1 MQEKCKLCDEE
12 FRSVVFIPCE
22 HKVVCVECSVRMKRC
37 LECNQPIKEKITCG
51 GEPVGNGGLLGERS
65 GTTNNKFQFNDLL
78 SKIKLLEEAQICS
91 ICMER
96 KKGIYLVLNIV
107 SSKN

>member
-65 GTTNNKFQFNDLL
+65 GLAR
-78 SKIKLLEEAQICS
+78 SSCS
-91 ICMER
+91 RRHRFVRFVWSE
-96 KKGIYLVLNIV
+96 KKVFLLVLN
-107 SSKN
+107 SFGLN